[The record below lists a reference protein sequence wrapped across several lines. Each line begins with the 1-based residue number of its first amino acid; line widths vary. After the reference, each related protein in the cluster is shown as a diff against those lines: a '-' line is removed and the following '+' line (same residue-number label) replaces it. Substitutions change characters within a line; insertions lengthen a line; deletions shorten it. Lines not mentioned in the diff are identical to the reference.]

1 MRDKPT
7 VQKVE
12 DQLEQLLLRILLSA
26 LKRLMDD
33 ITLGNGEDKIK
44 F

>member
-1 MRDKPT
+1 MTDKPT